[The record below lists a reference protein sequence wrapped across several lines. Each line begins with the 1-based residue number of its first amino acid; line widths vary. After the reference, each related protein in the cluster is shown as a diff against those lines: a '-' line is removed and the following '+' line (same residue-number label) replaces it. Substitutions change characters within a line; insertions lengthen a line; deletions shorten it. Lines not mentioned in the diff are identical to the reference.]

1 MGVEEDFA
9 SAAED
14 ISNNVNKTLSDDE
27 LKEVYALYKQATIGD
42 VNTSRPGMLDFKAS
56 RPTSLQADKPPGGH
70 LSRPPTKIMFKSK
83 GKAKWDAWNG
93 KKGMDQTEAKEKYIA
108 LAAQLKAKHGVK
120 E

>member
-1 MGVEEDFA
+1 MG
-9 SAAED
+9 
-14 ISNNVNKTLSDDE
+14 KTLSDDE

-42 VNTSRPGMLDFKAS
+42 VNTSRPGMLDF
-56 RPTSLQADKPPGGH
+56 
-70 LSRPPTKIMFKSK
+70 K